1 MSDIVR
7 EIEED
12 IRRER
17 MAKLWKRFRFPVIA
31 IAALIILGVGGWRGF
46 VGYQQA
52 QSARVGDQFM
62 AAVDQSRAGQGAEAE
77 AAFLALSREGTG
89 GYPVLATIRAAT
101 ETARN
106 GNLQGAVTALDRVA
120 ADTSISATMRDVARI
135 RAAMLLVDTA
145 TVADLNGRLQPLAVD
160 ASPFRA
166 LAKEMMGLAAMRAGD
181 KQAAARLFDQVQ
193 SDPDA
198 TQSMRNRA
206 QLLLSILAGDGIETG
221 ART

>member
-17 MAKLWKRFRFPVIA
+17 MAKLWKRFRIPVIA
-31 IAALIILGVGGWRGF
+31 IAALIVLGIGGWRGF

-62 AAVDQSRAGQGAEAE
+62 AALDQSRAGQGAEAE

-89 GYPVLATIRAAT
+89 GYPALAAIRAAT
-101 ETARN
+101 EAARN

-145 TVADLNGRLQPLAVD
+145 TVADLNARLQPLAVD
-160 ASPFRA
+160 ASTFRA

-206 QLLLSILAGDGIETG
+206 QLLLSILAGDGIEPG

>member
-120 ADTSISATMRDVARI
+120 ADTSISVTMRDVARI

-206 QLLLSILAGDGIETG
+206 QLLLSILAGDGIEPG

>member
-17 MAKLWKRFRFPVIA
+17 MAKLWKRVRIPVIA

-52 QSARVGDQFM
+52 QSARVGDRFM

-120 ADTSISATMRDVARI
+120 ADTSISVTMRDVARI

-206 QLLLSILAGDGIETG
+206 QLLLSILAGDGIEPG

>member
-106 GNLQGAVTALDRVA
+106 GNLQGAVTAFDRVA
-120 ADTSISATMRDVARI
+120 ADTSISVTMRDVARI

-206 QLLLSILAGDGIETG
+206 QLLLSILAGDGIEPG